1 MMLKQFRRAAVLST
15 ALLSLNA
22 FAAENV
28 TIPVLKADPALH
40 AQLPADIQK
49 SGVITSVNNGS
60 FPPYEIVTGTNGI
73 DGASADLTKAI
84 GQLLDVKMEHASVS
98 GLSGILTGISSG
110 RYQMGFGP
118 IGDYPERQAKND
130 FIDYVKEYVAFAVPN
145 GNPKNIQ
152 SLADTCGLRIAVMA
166 AGSAEKVIKQQSE
179 ECVKAGKPA
188 VTVQSFTDQPT
199 SILAVR
205 SKRSDAFFSSQA
217 PLTYFIEQSNGQL
230 TLAGGGKSNGFNDI
244 FQGAVVPKDSAIGK
258 VLLAALQE
266 LFDNGT
272 YALIMKK
279 WNLEGNMLP
288 APGVNLGKPTK

>member
-1 MMLKQFRRAAVLST
+1 MMLKQFRRAALLST

-22 FAAENV
+22 FAAESV
-28 TIPVLKADPALH
+28 SIPVLKADPALH
-40 AQLPADIQK
+40 AKLPADIQK

-60 FPPYEIVTGTNGI
+60 FPPYEIVTGTHGI
-73 DGASADLTKAI
+73 DGASADLTKAL
-84 GQLLDVKMEHASVS
+84 GQLLDVKVEHASVS

-152 SLADTCGLRIAVMA
+152 SLTDTCGLRIAVMA

-188 VTVQSFTDQPT
+188 ITVQSFTDQPT

-217 PLTYFIEQSNGQL
+217 PLSYFIEQSNGQL
-230 TLAGGGKSNGFNDI
+230 TLAGAGKSNGFNDI
-244 FQGAVVPKDSAIGK
+244 FQGAVVPKDSQIGK
-258 VLLAALQE
+258 VLLEALQE

>member
-1 MMLKQFRRAAVLST
+1 MLKQFRRAALLST

-22 FAAENV
+22 FAAESV
-28 TIPVLKADPALH
+28 SIPVLKADPALH
-40 AQLPADIQK
+40 AKLPADIQK

-60 FPPYEIVTGTNGI
+60 FPPYEIVTGTHGI
-73 DGASADLTKAI
+73 DGASADLTKAL
-84 GQLLDVKMEHASVS
+84 GQLLDVKVEHASVS

-152 SLADTCGLRIAVMA
+152 SLTDTCGLRIAVMA

-188 VTVQSFTDQPT
+188 ITVQSFTDQPT

-217 PLTYFIEQSNGQL
+217 PLSYFIEQSNGQL
-230 TLAGGGKSNGFNDI
+230 TLAGAGKSNGFNDI
-244 FQGAVVPKDSAIGK
+244 FQGAVVPKDSQIGK
-258 VLLAALQE
+258 VLLEALQE

>member
-1 MMLKQFRRAAVLST
+1 MLKQFRRAAVLST

-288 APGVNLGKPTK
+288 APGINLGKPTK

>member
-1 MMLKQFRRAAVLST
+1 MLKQFRRAAVLST

>member
-1 MMLKQFRRAAVLST
+1 MLKQFRRAAVLST

-179 ECVKAGKPA
+179 ACVKAGKPA

-288 APGVNLGKPTK
+288 APGINLGKPTK

>member
-1 MMLKQFRRAAVLST
+1 MLKQFRRAAVLST

-179 ECVKAGKPA
+179 ACVKDGKPA

-279 WNLEGNMLP
+279 WKLEGNMLP